1 MNIGIVGGGRGG
13 LSVLTLLLTIP
24 NVNVLWISDLQDDAP
39 AFSRAEAAGI
49 NTVKDFVPLL
59 QDPDLDLVIEVTGVA
74 AVQDLLNEHKRHDL
88 SIMDAKA
95 AKLLITIVEIREEV
109 TGKIARNAKELI
121 SLTEEMNNSALLIRQ
136 NMQNLTNEAEN
147 LAAFGDSLAQT
158 SQTAR
163 EETEKTHEILGLI
176 EGISK
181 TTRIIGLNASIEA
194 ARVGRAGEGFSVV
207 AEEIRQLAEST
218 AASTRK
224 VADITENVKGYMQT
238 IHQGIDEA
246 KAIAHSQAQ
255 ATEAV
260 LGALNTLAD
269 VSNRLQ
275 QLAHNLFSI

>member
-13 LSVLTLLLTIP
+13 LAVLTLLLTIP
-24 NVNVLWISDLQDDAP
+24 EVNILWISDVQDDAP
-39 AFSRAEAAGI
+39 AFPKAEAAGI
-49 NTVKDFVPLL
+49 RTVKDFVPLL

-74 AVQDLLNEHKRHDL
+74 AVQGLLNEHKRPDI

-95 AKLLITIVEIREEV
+95 ARLLITIVEIREEV
-109 TGKIARNAKELI
+109 NNKIVQNAKELA
-121 SLTEEMNNSALLIRQ
+121 SPTEEINNSALFIRQ
-136 NMQNLTNEAEN
+136 NMQNLTSEAEN
-147 LAAFGDSLAQT
+147 LATFGENLTET
-158 SQTAR
+158 SQTAKG
-163 EETEKTHEILGLI
+163 EAEKTQEILGLI

-194 ARVGRAGEGFSVV
+194 ARVGKAGQGFSVV

-218 AASTRK
+218 TASTRK

-275 QLAHNLFSI
+275 QLTHNLFSI

>member
-163 EETEKTHEILGLI
+163 EETEKTQEILGLI